1 MLTPSETLPLQG
13 PFKGEGLKAHSR
25 PLKGAGRGGGDA
37 RQTDEQLRWG
47 AATRSKTALVPSKQH
62 RHKPAFSRAH
72 SALDKLSHGV
82 CRRTFWIRRRGA
94 GVSRVHTSFR
104 AVTRA
109 SAVPV
114 PLRKIEPPYRDAFN
128 PERLV
133 RLRSR
138 AAGSRPQLDR

>member
-62 RHKPAFSRAH
+62 RRKPAFSRAH
-72 SALDKLSHGV
+72 SALDKLSHGL
-82 CRRTFWIRRRGA
+82 CRRPFRR
-94 GVSRVHTSFR
+94 FR
-104 AVTRA
+104 AKPDKQIVDGQAA
-109 SAVPV
+109 SPSSWKT
-114 PLRKIEPPYRDAFN
+114 PFM
-128 PERLV
+128 
-133 RLRSR
+133 
-138 AAGSRPQLDR
+138 AAWMAS